1 MPCADLRWVNL
12 VPVFLADGQV
22 CFSYNSSS
30 STTQLHLETAW
41 YVTVFMSR
49 TCSSSLLTLGLFSI
63 CSLKGG
69 STVNTISK
77 CFSPHAAI
85 SVVSFPLR
93 QSASCWSQMGS
104 AHIAGGRCATL
115 LYVLGEVASGRRLQR
130 TWGATFPKGHQTVG
144 FFFKKRFALFE
155 WKIKLLVQWPN
166 EQTIRGY
173 LHLHACAYIQP
184 FSCSWNPPASLSPL
198 LTIATHPCCP
208 PPWTVFIISSYHQLI
223 SQLVPF
229 HPSETNSFSIW
240 CLTCVTPRAAFCQ
253 FVRWC
258 KCLRVCYAAINCKLF
273 FFSSVFSVCDTFAW
287 AGLPKS
293 LLYHCLSWFGSS
305 CFSVVPWQAATT
317 FAYLSKAFPL
327 CGGRDWVLGKGEADV
342 LELWI

>member
-41 YVTVFMSR
+41 YVTVFISR

-144 FFFKKRFALFE
+144 FFF
-155 WKIKLLVQWPN
+155 
-166 EQTIRGY
+166 
-173 LHLHACAYIQP
+173 
-184 FSCSWNPPASLSPL
+184 
-198 LTIATHPCCP
+198 
-208 PPWTVFIISSYHQLI
+208 
-223 SQLVPF
+223 
-229 HPSETNSFSIW
+229 
-240 CLTCVTPRAAFCQ
+240 
-253 FVRWC
+253 
-258 KCLRVCYAAINCKLF
+258 
-273 FFSSVFSVCDTFAW
+273 
-287 AGLPKS
+287 
-293 LLYHCLSWFGSS
+293 
-305 CFSVVPWQAATT
+305 
-317 FAYLSKAFPL
+317 
-327 CGGRDWVLGKGEADV
+327 
-342 LELWI
+342 